1 MLDVVIVGS
10 GPVGAAYARTI
21 LDLRPETSI
30 LMIEAGPLI
39 TDPPGSH
46 IKNIADDDARDRAL
60 YLAQGPSR
68 PHDEPVTVPE
78 RALAAGDVAA
88 EDKYF
93 RRAGLY
99 LVDGER
105 RTAPGDGLPA
115 ASATSCVGG
124 MGTQWTA
131 ACPRPQGSEVIP
143 FIEGPA
149 LEAAFGRAEELL
161 RVSDREIGAG
171 TDEAILKTLS
181 QLFDQGREE
190 SKTVRRMPLAVTR
203 DSAGRRQWSG
213 ADTVLGDAL
222 SFKNFSLRP
231 NTRCTRVL
239 MEEILAVGVELENQT
254 TGRRYEEPA
263 RYVVL
268 AAGSIHTPQLLFASG
283 IRPQALGR
291 YLNDHHMI
299 VGAVS
304 VPAPAGEHPSL
315 ATERTSIDS
324 VTGVTWIPADDQT
337 LPLHGQIM
345 HTDAATIAL
354 QEGESQDEQVVSLGW
369 FAAKD
374 IQETDRVE
382 FTDERTDNSGMPGFS
397 IHYTLTKKDHELI
410 SLAKEKTALVSNRLG
425 RPVYPEPAYVLPP
438 GFSLHYQGTVR
449 MGADNDGTSVCD
461 QYGSPWD
468 TENLFLGGNG
478 VIPTATACNPTLTS
492 VALAIHGARKIC
504 QQLARAGLKE

>member
-21 LDLRPETSI
+21 LDLRPETSM

-46 IKNIADDDARDRAL
+46 IKNIADDAARDRAL
-60 YLAQGPSR
+60 YLAQGANR

-78 RALAAGDVAA
+78 RSLAAGDAAA

-93 RRAGLY
+93 HRAGLY
-99 LVDGER
+99 LVNGER
-105 RTAPGDGLPA
+105 RTALDSGMPA

-131 ACPRPQGSEVIP
+131 ACPRPQGSEVVP
-143 FIEGPA
+143 FIEEQA
-149 LEAAFGRAEELL
+149 LEAAFCRAEELL

-171 TDEAILKTLS
+171 ANEAILKTLS
-181 QLFDQGREE
+181 QLFNQGREE

-203 DSAGRRQWSG
+203 DSGGRRHWSG
-213 ADTVLGDAL
+213 ADTVLGDAV
-222 SFKNFSLRP
+222 SSGNFSLRP
-231 NTRCTRVL
+231 NTRCTKVL
-239 MEEILAVGVELENQT
+239 VEENLAVGVELENQLT
-254 TGRRYEEPA
+254 RRLYREST

-283 IRPQALGR
+283 IRPKALGR

-304 VPAPAGEHPSL
+304 VPAPVGGQRDL
-315 ATERTSIDS
+315 AAERTSIDS
-324 VTGVTWIPADDQT
+324 VTGVTWIPADDHT

-345 HTDAATIAL
+345 HTDASPIAL
-354 QEGESQDEQVVSLGW
+354 QETASLDEQVVSIGW
-369 FAAKD
+369 FAAKE

-382 FTDERTDNSGMPGFS
+382 FTDEWTDDSGMPGFS
-397 IHYTLTKKDHELI
+397 IHYTLTPKDHELI
-410 SLAKEKTALVSNRLG
+410 GLAKEKTALVSNKLG
-425 RPVYPEPAYVLPP
+425 RPIYSEPAYVLPP
-438 GFSLHYQGTVR
+438 GYSLHYQGTMR
-449 MGADNDGTSVCD
+449 MGTTNDGTSVCD
-461 QYGSPWD
+461 QHSRVWGIK
-468 TENLFLGGNG
+468 NLFLGGNG

-504 QQLARAGLKE
+504 QELARACLKK